1 MSLLPLVAL
10 FTTLSAAMHAPAA
23 LPQNDTLP
31 PAAPSAV
38 QRQMPKGAVSLMY
51 GTYPI
56 AADGSNLQIHVYGE
70 PLPET
75 KAGTK
80 GTSAAAKLTREDL
93 THRVDIPRCHFTVD
107 VLKEG
112 ANGPTPISHF
122 SFNGADPV
130 NQIQIKWLDAAAHK
144 KPVIAIHAG
153 VTHWMGWYL
162 AAYPEGIEKPCVV
175 QYFTYGGEQEE
186 SNLVKLDGR
195 DSRGNMVVV
204 DEWSSGD
211 KSGVK
216 RYVWNQ
222 TEFEDKSAP
231 YFLILGSLKTSA
243 EAYKELDKLARVVD
257 CARVCP
263 SSHYPGLKPGYYLVV
278 GGQYASAEDAKKEI
292 KELKQQGIKAY
303 VRKAY

>member
-1 MSLLPLVAL
+1 MSLLPLIAL
-10 FTTLSAAMHAPAA
+10 FASFSLTLRTPVT
-23 LPQNDTLP
+23 LPQTDSLP
-31 PAAPSAV
+31 PAAPPNV

-56 AADGSNLQIHVYGE
+56 GTDGSNLQIHVYGE

-75 KAGTK
+75 IAGTK
-80 GTSAAAKLTREDL
+80 GASAAAKLTREDL

-107 VLKEG
+107 ILKEG

-130 NQIQIKWLDAAAHK
+130 NQIQIKWLDTLAHK

-175 QYFTYGGEQEE
+175 QYFGYGGEQEE
-186 SNLVKLDGR
+186 SNLVKLDG
-195 DSRGNMVVV
+195 SNSQGSMVVV
-204 DEWSSGD
+204 DEWSSGE

-243 EAYKELDKLARVVD
+243 EAYKELDKLSRIVD
-257 CARVCP
+257 CPRVCP
-263 SSHYPGLKPGYYLVV
+263 SSHYRPLKPGYFLVI
-278 GGQYASAEDAKKEI
+278 GGQYAALQDARAETKR
-292 KELKQQGIKAY
+292 LNTLGIRAY
-303 VRKAY
+303 VRRVY